1 MAPKRGLLPGLLLG
15 ALALAGC
22 RQDMHVQ
29 PKYIPLR
36 ESTFFGD
43 NRSARLPING
53 TVAQDQYGGDPYF
66 LTGKNGKQE
75 GDRLPF
81 ALTMEVLQ
89 RGQQRYNIYCTP
101 CHSRVGDGNGMI
113 AQRGYRQPP
122 SFHDERLR
130 QAVLGHFFDVMTNGY
145 GAMPDYASQIAA
157 RDRWAIS
164 AYIRA
169 LQLSQ
174 HGSIN
179 DVPAEMRGA
188 IDKTVMYAPSE
199 LPRSI
204 DGKQYPEG
212 PHSSDVPA
220 EKSMTPQ

>member
-1 MAPKRGLLPGLLLG
+1 M
-15 ALALAGC
+15 
-22 RQDMHVQ
+22 Q

-36 ESTFFGD
+36 QSTFFGD

-53 TVAQDQYGGDPYF
+53 TVARDQYSGDPY
-66 LTGKNGKQE
+66 LVTGKNGKQD
-75 GDRLPF
+75 GDRMPYPV
-81 ALTMEVLQ
+81 TMQVLQ
-89 RGQQRYNIYCTP
+89 RGQQRYNIYCAP

-122 SFHDERLR
+122 SLHDDRLR

-145 GAMPDYASQIAA
+145 GAMPDYASQINPT
-157 RDRWAIS
+157 DRWAIA

-174 HGSIN
+174 HGSIE
-179 DVPAEMRGA
+179 DVPEESRGA
-188 IDKTVMYAPSE
+188 INPAVMYAPNE
-199 LPRSI
+199 MPRTI

-212 PHSSDVPA
+212 PNSSDVPA
-220 EKSMTPQ
+220 EKSTNPQ

>member
-1 MAPKRGLLPGLLLG
+1 MLLG
-15 ALALAGC
+15 ALALGGC

-43 NRSARLPING
+43 HRSARLPING
-53 TVAQDQYGGDPYF
+53 TVAQDQYGADPYF
-66 LTGKNGKQE
+66 LTGKVGNQD

-81 ALTMEVLQ
+81 PLTMQVLQ

-145 GAMPDYASQIAA
+145 GAMPDYASQISVA
-157 RDRWAIS
+157 DRWAIT

-179 DVPAEMRGA
+179 DVPAEMRGS
-188 IDKTVMYAPSE
+188 IDQSVMYAPND

-212 PHSSDVPA
+212 PRSSDVPA
-220 EKSMTPQ
+220 EKSMTLQ

>member
-1 MAPKRGLLPGLLLG
+1 MLPGLLLG

-43 NRSARLPING
+43 HRSARLPING
-53 TVAQDQYGGDPYF
+53 TVAQDQYGQDAYF
-66 LTGKNGKQE
+66 LTGKIGRLD

-81 ALTMEVLQ
+81 PLTLQVLQ

-122 SFHDERLR
+122 SFHDDRLR
-130 QAVLGHFFDVMTNGY
+130 QAVLGHFFDVISNGY
-145 GAMPDYASQIAA
+145 GAMPDYASQIPVA
-157 RDRWAIS
+157 DRWAIS

-174 HGSIN
+174 HGAIG
-179 DVPAEMRGA
+179 DVPEEMRGK
-188 IDKTVMYAPSE
+188 IDPKVMYAPNE

-204 DGKQYPEG
+204 DGKQY
-212 PHSSDVPA
+212 SDAPDSPAPA

>member
-1 MAPKRGLLPGLLLG
+1 M
-15 ALALAGC
+15 
-22 RQDMHVQ
+22 Q

-36 ESTFFGD
+36 QSTFFGD

-53 TVAQDQYGGDPYF
+53 TVARDQYNGDPY
-66 LTGKNGKQE
+66 LVTGKNGKQD
-75 GDRLPF
+75 GDRMPYPV
-81 ALTMEVLQ
+81 TMEVLQ
-89 RGQQRYNIYCTP
+89 RGQQRYNIYCAP

-122 SFHDERLR
+122 SLHDDRLR

-145 GAMPDYASQIAA
+145 GAMPDYASQINPT
-157 RDRWAIS
+157 DRWAIA

-174 HGSIN
+174 HGSIE
-179 DVPAEMRGA
+179 DVPAENRNA
-188 IDKTVMYAPSE
+188 IDPAVMYAPNE
-199 LPRSI
+199 MPRTI

-212 PHSSDVPA
+212 PNSSDVPA
-220 EKSMTPQ
+220 EKSTNPQ